1 MADNDAKLPI
11 RSLAVDNT
19 MEVADSTG
27 TTINPAKEDGH
38 LATIDTSTAGAKTDL
53 DEIKLDTDNLD
64 VTLSTRLADTTF
76 TGRINTQGQKTMA
89 ASTPVVIASDQSAIP
104 VTITGT
110 GVESPQ
116 YNTAAAVAAGASN
129 TQSYTPG
136 STVNLDG
143 FDGAASGQ
151 AKWELQYG
159 TTGSETTKVVKFTSK
174 GDLNVSFRFVNPV
187 SITSAMTVKL
197 IRTNTEPA
205 LAQDLYSTILVH

>member
-11 RSLAVDNT
+11 RSLAIDNT
-19 MEVADSTG
+19 TEVADSTG

-38 LATIDTSTAGAKTDL
+38 LATIDTSTAASKVDL

-64 VTLSTRLADTTF
+64 VALSTRLADTTF
-76 TGRINTQGQKTMA
+76 TARINTQGQKTMA
-89 ASTPVVIASDQSAIP
+89 VSTPVVLASDQSSIP
-104 VTITGT
+104 VTIVGS
-110 GVESPQ
+110 GLDSPQ

-151 AKWELQYG
+151 AKWEFQYG

-174 GDLNVSFRFVNPV
+174 GDLNVSFRFPQPI

-205 LAQDLYSTILVH
+205 LAQDLYSTIHVH